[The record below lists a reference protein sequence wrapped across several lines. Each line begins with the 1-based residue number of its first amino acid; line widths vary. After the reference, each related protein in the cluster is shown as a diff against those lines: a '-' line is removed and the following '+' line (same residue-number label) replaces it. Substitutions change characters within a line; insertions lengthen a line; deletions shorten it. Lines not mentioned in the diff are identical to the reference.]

1 MFMKKK
7 QVIIVASILL
17 ILIVVGVFVV
27 IKINYNNEIKR
38 YEEIRN
44 NVKKEAI
51 AYLTIMQRIDISKE
65 KYLYE
70 DDIVNPLKRGADKNI
85 ILDIDKESYCQV
97 AIKGFV
103 KDNKWDADVYLKCKK
118 HEDKLYEDTIVRYM
132 CINGVPKGYEDYYQK
147 YGIEYDNFVC
157 PTYIEE
163 KSNK

>member
-1 MFMKKK
+1 MKNKK
-7 QVIIVASILL
+7 VIIVVSIFFVLIVASIF
-17 ILIVVGVFVV
+17 IA
-27 IKINYNNEIKR
+27 IKINHNNEIKR
-38 YEEIRN
+38 YEEIKN

-51 AYLTIMQRIDISKE
+51 AYLTIMQRIDISSE

-103 KDNKWDADVYLKCKK
+103 KDNKWDADVYIKCKK
-118 HEDKLYEDTIVRYM
+118 YEDDLYENTILIYM
-132 CINGVPKGYEDYYQK
+132 CTNGVPKGYEDYYQK

-157 PTYIEE
+157 PKYIEG